1 MKEQHSIVLALR
13 QAQQDPRAADDFIEQ
28 YLPFIRSEM
37 AKCTGRPSHDM
48 EDELSIA
55 MFAFYEAMMAYR
67 SDKGAFLPLAAVA
80 IRNRLIDLNRRN
92 LRHSGILSLDAP
104 QSGEDS
110 RSLANTVANTTDE
123 VSAYHDRTATA
134 QEIEEFSASLSA
146 FSLSLTEVAEN
157 CPQQERTLHACMATV
172 DYAKT
177 QPLLLEHLL
186 TTGKLPIA
194 QLAQGSGTPR
204 KTLERHRK
212 YLVAALLAYTNG
224 FEIIRGHLQAVKRRE
239 ALEA

>member
-1 MKEQHSIVLALR
+1 MKELHSIVLQLR
-13 QAQQDPRAADDFIEQ
+13 QAQQDPQAADDFIEQ
-28 YLPFIRSEM
+28 YLPFIRSET
-37 AKCTGRPSHDM
+37 AKCTGHPPHET

-92 LRHSGILSLDAP
+92 LRHRTSLSLDAP
-104 QSGEDS
+104 QGEDDS
-110 RSLANTVANTTDE
+110 RTLADTVADTDDAL
-123 VSAYHDRTATA
+123 SSYHDRAATA
-134 QEIEEFSASLSA
+134 QEIEEFSTSLAA

-157 CPQQERTLHACMATV
+157 CPQQERTLHACMAAV
-172 DYAKT
+172 DYAKH
-177 QPLLLEHLL
+177 QPQLLEQLL
-186 TTGKLPIA
+186 TTGKLPIT

>member
-28 YLPFIRSEM
+28 YLPFIRSET
-37 AKCTGRPSHDM
+37 AKCTARPPHDM

-80 IRNRLIDLNRRN
+80 IRNRLIDHTRRN
-92 LRHSGILSLDAP
+92 RRHSGSLSLDAP
-104 QSGEDS
+104 QGDEDN
-110 RSLANTVANTTDE
+110 RTLADTVANSADE
-123 VSAYHDRTATA
+123 VSAYHDRAATQ
-134 QEIEEFSASLSA
+134 QEIEEFSASLAA

-157 CPQQERTLHACMATV
+157 CPQQERTLHACMAAV

-177 QPLLLEHLL
+177 QPLLLETLL
-186 TTGKLPIA
+186 TTGKLPIV
-194 QLAQGSGTPR
+194 QLSQGSGVPK